1 MKSFKEYLIESK
13 KTYKFK
19 VGIAG
24 DLPEGFADRMETAL
38 ERFSLVNMSNGK
50 KTPIQESPLDFPQL
64 KNTDVTY
71 YEVEVNYPTTSQVL
85 AEYLG
90 NVCTVPRSNIIVRN
104 PDEPI
109 ERIKEIKDDGTY
121 ETILTKEDLESESAQ
136 KDVGGNR
143 VMDLLKELETARK
156 ERDNDP
162 LEGVKPGT
170 SKDIGESENAKS
182 VVGS

>member
-1 MKSFKEYLIESK
+1 MKSFKEYLTESK

-64 KNTDVTY
+64 RNIDVTY
-71 YEVEVNYPTTSQVL
+71 FEVEVNYPTTSQVL

-90 NVCTVPRSNIIVRN
+90 TVCTVPHSNVIVRN

-109 ERIKEIKDDGTY
+109 ERIKASKESDTY
-121 ETILTKEDLESESAQ
+121 ETILTTEDLGGESAQ
-136 KDVGGNR
+136 QSVGENR

-156 ERDNDP
+156 ERAATQ
-162 LEGVKPGT
+162 EK
-170 SKDIGESENAKS
+170 
-182 VVGS
+182 

>member
-1 MKSFKEYLIESK
+1 MKSFKEYLTESK

-64 KNTDVTY
+64 RNIDVTY
-71 YEVEVNYPTTSQVL
+71 FEVEVNYPTTSQVL

-90 NVCTVPRSNIIVRN
+90 TVCTVPHSNVIVRN

-109 ERIKEIKDDGTY
+109 ERIKASKESDTY
-121 ETILTKEDLESESAQ
+121 ETILTTEDLGGESAQ
-136 KDVGGNR
+136 QSVGENR

-156 ERDNDP
+156 ERVATQ
-162 LEGVKPGT
+162 EK
-170 SKDIGESENAKS
+170 
-182 VVGS
+182 

>member
-1 MKSFKEYLIESK
+1 MKSFKEYLTESK

-64 KNTDVTY
+64 RNIDVTY
-71 YEVEVNYPTTSQVL
+71 FEVEVNYPTTSQVL

-90 NVCTVPRSNIIVRN
+90 TVCTVPHSNVIVRN
-104 PDEPI
+104 PDEPV
-109 ERIKEIKDDGTY
+109 ERIKASKESDTY
-121 ETILTKEDLESESAQ
+121 ETILTTEDLGGESAQ
-136 KDVGGNR
+136 QSVGENR

-156 ERDNDP
+156 ERVATQ
-162 LEGVKPGT
+162 EK
-170 SKDIGESENAKS
+170 
-182 VVGS
+182 

>member
-1 MKSFKEYLIESK
+1 MKSFKEYLTESK

-64 KNTDVTY
+64 RNIDVTY
-71 YEVEVNYPTTSQVL
+71 FEVEVNYPTTSQVL

-90 NVCTVPRSNIIVRN
+90 TVCTVPHSNVIVRN
-104 PDEPI
+104 PDEPV
-109 ERIKEIKDDGTY
+109 ERIKASKESDTY
-121 ETILTKEDLESESAQ
+121 ETILTTEDLGGESAQ
-136 KDVGGNR
+136 QSVGENR

-156 ERDNDP
+156 ERAATQ
-162 LEGVKPGT
+162 EK
-170 SKDIGESENAKS
+170 
-182 VVGS
+182 